1 MAPDSELNTGAV
13 AEGAEGGAHDAS
25 TGGPRRNESLRRAL
39 PVVGL
44 VAAAV
49 AVLPP
54 YTASDIGTSTRVEV
68 ADHVV
73 PAVLMV
79 VLSLVALARRHQPAP
94 GMFPLVAGLG
104 VLLAGL
110 WMTATHLPL
119 VARASRDEVDA
130 GIAAYHTVPGLLVVV
145 VGAVWV
151 TAHWSD
157 AESSSRDHAPPAGA
171 QSRSEG

>member
-1 MAPDSELNTGAV
+1 MASDSELKADAV
-13 AEGAEGGAHDAS
+13 ADGDGDEAS

-39 PVVGL
+39 PVIGL
-44 VAAAV
+44 VAAGV

-79 VLSLVALARRHQPAP
+79 VLSLFALARRSHPAP
-94 GMFPLVAGLG
+94 GLLPLVAGLG

-119 VARASRDEVDA
+119 VAQARRDEVDA
-130 GIAAYHTVPGLLVVV
+130 GIAAYHTIPGLLVVV
-145 VGAVWV
+145 FGAVWV
-151 TAHWSD
+151 TVHWSD
-157 AESSSRDHAPPAGA
+157 AEG
-171 QSRSEG
+171 

>member
-1 MAPDSELNTGAV
+1 MASDSELNTGAV
-13 AEGAEGGAHDAS
+13 AGDGRDDVS
-25 TGGPRRNESLRRAL
+25 TGAPRRNESLRRAL
-39 PVVGL
+39 PVLGL
-44 VAAAV
+44 VAAGV

-79 VLSLVALARRHQPAP
+79 LLSLVALARRRDPAP

-119 VARASRDEVDA
+119 VAQARRDEVDA
-130 GIAAYHTVPGLLVVV
+130 GIAAYHTIPGLIVVV
-145 VGAVWV
+145 VGLVWV
-151 TAHWSD
+151 SAHWSD
-157 AESSSRDHAPPAGA
+157 TAG
-171 QSRSEG
+171 